1 MNDKRNVAFRLEQ
14 RLLQY
19 NEDNNNRNVWLIEIV
34 VLVVTNRGC
43 KCSQN
48 KAFYC
53 KNKNKKTSGFERPLY
68 HVSQIIRMYFCLF
81 MSWCVNNTSQLCLLR
96 ISGWPGLWISW
107 ENLVFFNTEQYLCSF
122 MSVMFEHALKCSS
135 ELCSWDFTRH
145 FSEYI

>member
-19 NEDNNNRNVWLIEIV
+19 NDDDDNNNNINVWLIEIV

-48 KAFYC
+48 QAFYC
-53 KNKNKKTSGFERPLY
+53 KKKKESSGFERPLY

-81 MSWCVNNTSQLCLLR
+81 MS
-96 ISGWPGLWISW
+96 
-107 ENLVFFNTEQYLCSF
+107 
-122 MSVMFEHALKCSS
+122 
-135 ELCSWDFTRH
+135 
-145 FSEYI
+145 